1 MAAMKTRS
9 ARAPV
14 RTAKRQ
20 SAAMKHARPP
30 LPADARIDR
39 SSLIPE
45 QAYKILRHAIITLK
59 MPPGAVIVERQITD
73 HLGISRTPVRD
84 AIRQL
89 ADERLVNIRPQSGTY
104 VALIDRHQLEEG
116 RLIRRAL
123 EVEGIKLAMERIDD
137 AAIERLRDLLV
148 LQERAADKDRHEDFI
163 AYDDQ
168 FHQSISELSGYSR
181 LWRIIDRSKAQLDR
195 VRYLSSPIPHREE
208 KTIAQHAAIVD
219 AMARRNLDRTV
230 KSLIH
235 HLDDAYDSLTILLK
249 QHAEMFS

>member
-1 MAAMKTRS
+1 MKQ
-9 ARAPV
+9 
-14 RTAKRQ
+14 AK
-20 SAAMKHARPP
+20 PP

-45 QAYKILRHAIITLK
+45 QAYRILRHAIITLK
-59 MPPGAVIVERQITD
+59 MPPGAVIVEKEITD

-123 EVEGIKLAMERIDD
+123 EVEGIKLALQRIDD

-148 LQERAADKDRHEDFI
+148 LQERAADKARHEDFI

-168 FHQSISELSGYSR
+168 FHQAISEIERLFAPVAHHRPVQGPARPRALSEFAPAPSGGKGHRPASR
-181 LWRIIDRSKAQLDR
+181 RSSNPWRSA
-195 VRYLSSPIPHREE
+195 
-208 KTIAQHAAIVD
+208 
-219 AMARRNLDRTV
+219 NLDKTV
-230 KSLIH
+230 KALTH
-235 HLDDAYDSLTILLK
+235 HLDDAYERLSILLK
-249 QHAEMFS
+249 RHAEMFS

>member
-1 MAAMKTRS
+1 MPTPS
-9 ARAPV
+9 ALAPLRA
-14 RTAKRQ
+14 AKRQ
-20 SAAMKHARPP
+20 SGAMKHAKPP

-45 QAYKILRHAIITLK
+45 QAYRILRHAIITLK
-59 MPPGAVIVERQITD
+59 MPPGAVIVEKQITD
-73 HLGISRTPVRD
+73 QLGISRTPVRD

-123 EVEGIKLAMERIDD
+123 EVEGIKLAVARVDD

-148 LQERAADKDRHEDFI
+148 LQARAADKARHEDFI

-168 FHQSISELSGYSR
+168 FHQAISEMSGYSR
-181 LWRIIDRSKAQLDR
+181 LWRIVDRSKAQLDR
-195 VRYLSSPIPHREE
+195 VRYLSSPIPHQEE
-208 KTIAQHAAIVD
+208 KAIAQHTAIVE

-230 KSLIH
+230 KTLTH
-235 HLDDAYDSLTILLK
+235 HLDDAYDRLSILLK
-249 QHAEMFS
+249 QHAEMFT

>member
-1 MAAMKTRS
+1 MKS
-9 ARAPV
+9 A
-14 RTAKRQ
+14 K
-20 SAAMKHARPP
+20 PP
-30 LPADARIDR
+30 LPPDARIDR

-45 QAYKILRHAIITLK
+45 QAYKILRHAIITGK
-59 MPPGAVIVERQITD
+59 MPPGSVIVEKLITD

-89 ADERLVNIRPQSGTY
+89 ADERLVTIRPQSGTY

-123 EVEGIKLAMERIDD
+123 EVEGIKLALPRIDD

-148 LQERAADKDRHEDFI
+148 LQERAADKARHDDFI

-168 FHQSISELSGYSR
+168 FHQAISELSGYSR

-195 VRYLSSPIPHREE
+195 VRYLSSPLPHQEE
-208 KTIAQHAAIVD
+208 KAIAQHAAIVES
-219 AMARRNLDRTV
+219 MARRNMERTV
-230 KSLIH
+230 KALTH
-235 HLDDAYDSLTILLK
+235 HLDDAYERLSILLK
-249 QHAEMFS
+249 RHAEMFS

>member
-1 MAAMKTRS
+1 MS
-9 ARAPV
+9 GSLARE
-14 RTAKRQ
+14 RRAKRQ
-20 SAAMKHARPP
+20 LPGMKQAKPP

-45 QAYKILRHAIITLK
+45 QAYRILRHAIITLK
-59 MPPGAVIVERQITD
+59 MPPGAVIVEKEITD

-123 EVEGIKLAMERIDD
+123 EVEGIKLALERVDA

-148 LQERAADKDRHEDFI
+148 LQERAASKARHEDFI
-163 AYDDQ
+163 TYDDQ
-168 FHQSISELSGYSR
+168 FHQAISEMSGYSR
-181 LWRIIDRSKAQLDR
+181 LWRIINRSKAQLDR
-195 VRYLSSPIPHREE
+195 VRYLSSPLPHQEE
-208 KTIAQHAAIVD
+208 KAIAQHTAIVE
-219 AMARRNLDRTV
+219 AMAKRNLDKTV
-230 KSLIH
+230 KAMTH
-235 HLDDAYDSLTILLK
+235 HLDDAYDRLSILLK
-249 QHAEMFS
+249 QHAEMFT